1 MAAQVAG
8 EINAD
13 APFREAPLPVAAVEA
28 VPVPAADDGLQGQ
41 AGQSLQ
47 HGEVGTRDRR
57 ARRLLLLLLVVVD
70 VDDDVRG
77 DMLGPRRAR
86 SRLMT
91 G

>member
-1 MAAQVAG
+1 MAAQVAD

-13 APFREAPLPVAAVEA
+13 APFREAPLPIAAVEA

-47 HGEVGTRDRR
+47 HGEVGTRGRR
-57 ARRLLLLLLVVVD
+57 ARLLVD
-70 VDDDVRG
+70 VDDDVRC

-86 SRLMT
+86 SRLVT